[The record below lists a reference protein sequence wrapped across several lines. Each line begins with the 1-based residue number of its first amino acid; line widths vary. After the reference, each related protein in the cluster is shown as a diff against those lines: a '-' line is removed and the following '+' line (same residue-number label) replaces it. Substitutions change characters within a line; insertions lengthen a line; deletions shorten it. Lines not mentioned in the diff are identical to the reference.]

1 VFEDVAKKKVGLEG
15 EAAVG
20 AVEKK
25 SEEATEETIEEETAL
40 NGAKTSKPV
49 DDIRK
54 YTDKSFRQEY
64 PEICAALMEKAKE
77 GSISHIKM
85 LLEIMVGK
93 YGDPETAKQ
102 RVGKSLS
109 ELLLDELKRRQD
121 EREAAINAAKAE
133 ESTKANEAEGEGVKS
148 GGDAERG

>member
-1 VFEDVAKKKVGLEG
+1 MFEDVEKTKVGLEG
-15 EAAVG
+15 EAAVD
-20 AVEKK
+20 AVETK
-25 SEEATEETIEEETAL
+25 SEEETEETIQEEAVPG
-40 NGAKTSKPV
+40 GAQKSKPV

-54 YTDKSFRQEY
+54 YTDEAFRQAY
-64 PEICAALMEKAKE
+64 PEICAGLMEKAKD

-102 RVGKSLS
+102 RAGKSLS

-121 EREAAINAAKAE
+121 EREAAIDAAKAE
-133 ESTKANEAEGEGVKS
+133 EQNTTANEADGEGAKT
-148 GGDAERG
+148 AHL